1 MALLEDSF
9 CFSCK
14 FTSNSTKLRSH
25 KITEKKLLFAQD
37 KMIKLKRLKLPQY
50 IKEDFAEQTLFYRNL
65 RLAPISVTIFGE
77 MAKL

>member
-1 MALLEDSF
+1 
-9 CFSCK
+9 
-14 FTSNSTKLRSH
+14 
-25 KITEKKLLFAQD
+25 
-37 KMIKLKRLKLPQY
+37 MIKLKRLKLPQY